1 MAALGLDQ
9 VLNLAQQY
17 GARDALEPRAPAVAV
32 ARGGVAD
39 QVVEAWGGTTEPE
52 VRRLDKEGL
61 AGQGSRNNLF
71 LQSKCFNKTGHA
83 RTADHRLP
91 SQQDLSRQSV
101 AGKGKWKTW
110 TPESD
115 LARRLWAGNCNL

>member
-9 VLNLAQQY
+9 VLNLAQQF

-71 LQSKCFNKTGHA
+71 CRASASTRPAMPEQQIIGYQANKT
-83 RTADHRLP
+83 
-91 SQQDLSRQSV
+91 
-101 AGKGKWKTW
+101 
-110 TPESD
+110 
-115 LARRLWAGNCNL
+115 